1 MEATRKT
8 STVQI
13 MSEIGLMA
21 ATGFILDYLASVL
34 FKGLFPNG
42 GSISI
47 AMIAVLIIA
56 FRRGFLPALG
66 VGLIMGAFDFLKGPF
81 MIAATP
87 DKVFFQVILDYIIAY
102 PLVSVAGFFKKPFDK
117 ASGGARIKWL
127 ILGVLAGG
135 TAKFLSHYLS
145 GIIFWADP
153 SGFAWDLTWMNPYV
167 YCLLYNVAYCV
178 PSMVLSGLLLVL
190 MYKRAPMLFLVKRK
204 GEESERVKNVP
215 VMSLSLVTAAAG
227 VALFTVF
234 LVRYI
239 QSFAAEDYGPA
250 GIDVSF
256 DKLSLNVMVI
266 GLVWLITSMI
276 AFFNAMK
283 SYDWRIFP
291 FSIVNA
297 AFLSSIAS
305 IANLIK
311 VLQKGPAD
319 PWIYVWLVLSLVV
332 FIGGT
337 IYMILKYR
345 KVKNAKNE
353 VAQAGVE
360 E

>member
-1 MEATRKT
+1 MEASRKA

-13 MSEIGLMA
+13 MSEVGLMA

-66 VGLIMGAFDFLKGPF
+66 VGLIMGAFDFMKGPF

-102 PLVSVAGFFKKPFDK
+102 PLVSIAGFFKKPFDR
-117 ASGGARIKWL
+117 ASGNARIKWL
-127 ILGVLAGG
+127 ILGTLVGG
-135 TAKFLSHYLS
+135 AAKFLSHYLS
-145 GIIFWADP
+145 GVIFWADP
-153 SGFAWDLTWMNPYV
+153 ASFAWDLTWMNAYV

-178 PSMVLSGLLLVL
+178 PSIVLSGLLLVL
-190 MYKRAPMLFLVKRK
+190 IYKRAPMLFLVKKK
-204 GEESERVKNVP
+204 GEVIEPLKNPRV
-215 VMSLSLVTAAAG
+215 MAFSAVTAAAG
-227 VALFTVF
+227 IAIFTVF
-234 LVRYI
+234 LVRYV
-239 QSFAAEDYGPA
+239 QSFYAEDYGT
-250 GIDVSF
+250 GVDVSF
-256 DKLSLNVMVI
+256 DKTSLNLMVI
-266 GLVWLITSMI
+266 GLVWLITSLI

-283 SYDWRIFP
+283 TYDWRLFP
-291 FSIVNA
+291 LSMLITS
-297 AFLSSIAS
+297 FLSSVAS

-319 PWIYVWLVLSLVV
+319 PWMYVWLVFSLVA
-332 FIGGT
+332 FIAV
-337 IYMILKYR
+337 IAFMIAKLR
-345 KVKNAKNE
+345 KAQKAEKE